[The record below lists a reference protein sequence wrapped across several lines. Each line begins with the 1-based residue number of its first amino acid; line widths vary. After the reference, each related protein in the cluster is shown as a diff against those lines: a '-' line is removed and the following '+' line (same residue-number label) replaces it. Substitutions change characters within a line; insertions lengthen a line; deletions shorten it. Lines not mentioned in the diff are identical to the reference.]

1 MKDTENLLLE
11 SFSEVLREKRK
22 KLGLSQEEL
31 AFRAGVSMRYISL
44 LEGRK
49 YQPSLATI
57 QGVCKGLN
65 ITISQLFVDIETHLS
80 SK

>member
-11 SFSEVLREKRK
+11 SFSEILREKRK

-44 LEGRK
+44 LEGQK

-57 QGVCKGLN
+57 QGVCTGLDV
-65 ITISQLFVDIETHLS
+65 TIAQFFVEVEARIS

>member
-22 KLGLSQEEL
+22 NLGLSQEEL

-49 YQPSLATI
+49 YQPTLATI
-57 QGVCKGLN
+57 RGVCAGLD
-65 ITISQLFVDIETHLS
+65 ISISQFFVDVEAHLS